1 MSFYQDKHIRNYIAF
16 LSVLVISTLIVGL
29 FFAHN
34 QINNAKT
41 IYLVNNEALA
51 SSLLEQGV
59 EEKTIVTALTNWNVT
74 QQGQKLV
81 SAAGISQETENN
93 LLPFILQF
101 QKTTIS
107 YMLITGICIASIL
120 FLGTFYFLGK
130 RKTLYEQTERVLKD
144 YIDGDYSGILPQN
157 GEGSIFQIFALIEQ
171 LAKMLQAKNETEHA
185 TKEFLKNT
193 ISDIS
198 HQLKTP
204 LAALTMYQEII
215 ESEPDNIDTVKEFAK
230 KIGISLKRMEQL
242 IQSMLKITRLDTGNI
257 VFEKSNHNIKEV
269 LLQSV
274 NDLTTRAKNEN
285 KHFVFEGDPG
295 LSIFCDIDWT
305 SEAIGNIIKNALD
318 HTTVGGT
325 IHISW
330 ERTPLIFRLSIM
342 DNGTG
347 IAPEDIHHIFKRFYR
362 SKYSLDTQGV
372 GLGLSLAKA
381 IIEGQTGTIAVQS
394 ELNKGTTFTISLL
407 TEL

>member
-1 MSFYQDKHIRNYIAF
+1 MSFYRDKHIRNYIAF

-59 EEKTIVTALTNWNVT
+59 DEKTIVTALTNWNVT

-257 VFEKSNHNIKEV
+257 VFEKSNHNIKDV
-269 LLQSV
+269 LLQSI

-285 KHFVFEGDPG
+285 KHFVFEGDPC

-325 IHISW
+325 IHVSW

-381 IIEGQTGTIAVQS
+381 IIEGQAGTIAVQS

>member
-1 MSFYQDKHIRNYIAF
+1 MSFYRDKHIRNYIAF

-59 EEKTIVTALTNWNVT
+59 DEKTIVTALTNWNVT

-120 FLGTFYFLGK
+120 FLGTFYFLGR

-325 IHISW
+325 IYISW

-394 ELNKGTTFTISLL
+394 ELNKGTTFTISFL

>member
-1 MSFYQDKHIRNYIAF
+1 MSFYRDKHIRNYIAF

-59 EEKTIVTALTNWNVT
+59 DEKTIVTALTNWNVT

-101 QKTTIS
+101 QKATIS

-274 NDLTTRAKNEN
+274 NDLTTRTKNEN

-381 IIEGQTGTIAVQS
+381 IIEGQAGTIAVQS
-394 ELNKGTTFTISLL
+394 ELNKGTTFTISFL

>member
-1 MSFYQDKHIRNYIAF
+1 MSFYRDKHIRNYIAF

-59 EEKTIVTALTNWNVT
+59 DEKTIVTALTNWNVT

-130 RKTLYEQTERVLKD
+130 RKTLYEQTERILKD

-325 IHISW
+325 IHVSW

-381 IIEGQTGTIAVQS
+381 IIEGQAGTIAVQS

>member
-1 MSFYQDKHIRNYIAF
+1 MSFYRDKHIRNYIAF

-59 EEKTIVTALTNWNVT
+59 DEKTIVTALTNWNVT

-120 FLGTFYFLGK
+120 FLGTFYFLGQ

-198 HQLKTP
+198 HRLKTP

-269 LLQSV
+269 LLQSI

-285 KHFVFEGDPG
+285 KHFVFEGDPN

-325 IHISW
+325 IHVSW

-381 IIEGQTGTIAVQS
+381 IIEGQAGTIAVQS

>member
-1 MSFYQDKHIRNYIAF
+1 MSFYRDRHIRNYIVF
-16 LSVLVISTLIVGL
+16 LSALAILGLVIGL
-29 FFAHN
+29 LFAHS
-34 QINNAKT
+34 QINNAKA

-59 EEKTIVTALTNWNVT
+59 DEKTIITALTNWNVS
-74 QQGQKLV
+74 QQGEKLV
-81 SAAGISQETENN
+81 STAGISQETENN

-101 QKTTIS
+101 QNTTIC
-107 YMLITGICIASIL
+107 YVLIIGICIAAIL
-120 FLGTFYFLGK
+120 FLGTFYFFWK
-130 RKTLYEQTERVLKD
+130 RKTLYEQTEKVLKD

-157 GEGSIFQIFALIEQ
+157 GEGSIYQIFSLIEQ
-171 LAKMLQAKNETEHA
+171 LAKMLQSKNETEHA
-185 TKEFLKNT
+185 TKEFLKST

-215 ESEPDNIDTVKEFAK
+215 ENEPDNIDTVKEFTK
-230 KIGISLKRMEQL
+230 KIGTSLKRMEQL
-242 IQSMLKITRLDTGNI
+242 IQSMLKITRLDTGSI
-257 VFEKSNHNIKEV
+257 SFEKSNHNIKEV
-269 LLQSV
+269 ITQSI
-274 NDLTTRAKNEN
+274 NDLAVRAKVEN
-285 KHFVFEGDPG
+285 KHFICEGDPD

-318 HTTVGGT
+318 HTKPGST

-330 ERTPLIFRLSIM
+330 ECTPLIFRLSIA

-381 IIEGQTGTIAVQS
+381 IIEGQAGTIAVQS

>member
-1 MSFYQDKHIRNYIAF
+1 MSFYRDRHIRNYIVF
-16 LSVLVISTLIVGL
+16 LSTLAILGLVIGL
-29 FFAHN
+29 LFAHS
-34 QINNAKT
+34 QINNAKA

-59 EEKTIVTALTNWNVT
+59 EEKTIITALTNWNVS

-81 SAAGISQETENN
+81 STAGISQETENN
-93 LLPFILQF
+93 LLPFVLQF
-101 QKTTIS
+101 QNTTIF
-107 YMLITGICIASIL
+107 YVLIIGICIAAIL
-120 FLGTFYFLGK
+120 FLGTFYFFWK
-130 RKTLYEQTERVLKD
+130 RKTLYEQTEKVLKD

-157 GEGSIFQIFALIEQ
+157 GEGSIYQIFSLTEQ
-171 LAKMLQAKNETEHA
+171 LAKMLQSKNETEHA
-185 TKEFLKNT
+185 TKEFLKST

-215 ESEPDNIDTVKEFAK
+215 ENEPDNIDTVKEFSK
-230 KIGISLKRMEQL
+230 KIGTSLKRMEQL
-242 IQSMLKITRLDTGNI
+242 IQSMLKITRLDTGSI
-257 VFEKSNHNIKEV
+257 SFEKSNHNIKAV
-269 LLQSV
+269 ITRSI
-274 NDLTTRAKNEN
+274 NDLAVRAKVEN
-285 KHFVFEGDPG
+285 KHFVCEGDPD

-318 HTTVGGT
+318 HTKPGGT

-330 ERTPLIFRLSIM
+330 ECTPLIFRLSIA
-342 DNGTG
+342 DDGTG

-381 IIEGQTGTIAVQS
+381 IVEGQAGTIAVQS